1 MAAALTPEMMQ
12 RRWPQGDQ
20 HIPGLR
26 EGIVETAPRV
36 FAEYGLTSPLVI
48 AHAMA
53 QFSEE
58 CGQGLEMIESLNYT
72 AAGLLK
78 TFPKHFTPAMAQRW
92 AHNELMIGEIAYGG
106 RMGNAPPPST
116 DGFVFRGAGLS
127 QVTGRDGFAKLQA
140 FLDKHHAAFNI
151 LDNPELIIDPAHTL
165 ECGVADW
172 IVCGC
177 LPHAENDDILGE
189 TKALNGGTNGLSER
203 RRQLGLWKREFGL

>member
-1 MAAALTPEMMQ
+1 MTTLTLEILQ
-12 RRWPQGDQ
+12 RRWPQGNQ
-20 HIPGLR
+20 HVPGLR
-26 EGIVETAPRV
+26 EGIIETAPAV
-36 FAEYGLTSPLVI
+36 FAEYGLNSPLVI

-78 TFPKHFTPAMAQRW
+78 TFPTHFTPAMAQRW
-92 AHNELMIGEIAYGG
+92 AHNEMMIGEIAYGG
-106 RMGNAPPPST
+106 RMGNGPPPST

-140 FLDKHHAAFNI
+140 FLDKHHAGFSI

-177 LPHAENDDILGE
+177 LPHAEKDDILNE
-189 TKALNGGTNGLSER
+189 TKALNGGTNGLTER
-203 RRQLGLWKREFGL
+203 RRQLVLWKREFEL

>member
-1 MAAALTPEMMQ
+1 MTTLTLEMMQ
-12 RRWPQGDQ
+12 RRWPEGNQ
-20 HIPGLR
+20 HVPGLR
-26 EGIVETAPRV
+26 EGIVATAQAV
-36 FAEYGLTSPLVI
+36 FAEYGLNSPLVI

-78 TFPKHFTPAMAQRW
+78 TFPTHFTPTMAQRW
-92 AHNELMIGEIAYGG
+92 AHNQMMIGEIAYGG

-140 FLDKHHAAFNI
+140 FLDKHQTAFSI

-177 LPHAENDDILGE
+177 LPHAEKDDILGE
-189 TKALNGGTNGLSER
+189 TKALNGGTNGLTER
-203 RRQLGLWKREFGL
+203 RRQLVLWKREFEL